1 MSTLHS
7 PKKTTLVDMHRADIV
22 AALRKKGWSL
32 SELSRQNGLGAGTL
46 KAALDRPYRK
56 AETIIA
62 AAIGVS
68 PEEIWPERYAKR
80 NFTPVLSLPSNLAT
94 SVRSSQGAAAM
105 G

>member
-7 PKKTTLVDMHRADIV
+7 PKKTIQEDMHRADIV

-32 SELSRQNGLGAGTL
+32 RELSRQNGLSAGTL

-56 AETIIA
+56 AESIIA
-62 AAIGVS
+62 AAIDLA
-68 PEEIWPERYAKR
+68 PEEIWPQRYAKR
-80 NFTPVLSLPSNLAT
+80 NFTPVLSLPSNLST
-94 SVRSSQGAAAM
+94 SIQSPRLAAAM

>member
-1 MSTLHS
+1 MSTLYS
-7 PKKTTLVDMHRADIV
+7 PKKTIQQDMHRADIV

-32 SELSRQNGLGAGTL
+32 RELSRQNGLSAGTL

-56 AETIIA
+56 AESIIA
-62 AAIGVS
+62 AAIEMA

-80 NFTPVLSLPSNLAT
+80 NFTPVLSLPSSLSTPVQSAHM
-94 SVRSSQGAAAM
+94 AAAM